1 MTESAPRPLPGRRS
15 APPFDAPVPL
25 ADRER
30 DELRFRELYRAH
42 YRALQAFALRRCAD
56 PADAHDLVAD
66 TFLVLWR
73 RIDEAPEGDEAL
85 LWLFGV
91 ARRVLANQR
100 RSRTRRERL
109 TARLRALPQ
118 DAPALDTMA
127 FARADAQAVLAALA
141 HLSERDRDV
150 LLLAAWEGLSHAQ
163 IARVLGCSENAAMI
177 RLHRARLRL
186 REICRKENARP
197 GDEQSNAANKRPPQ
211 GGADERR

>member
-1 MTESAPRPLPGRRS
+1 MAE
-15 APPFDAPVPL
+15 
-25 ADRER
+25 RER
-30 DELRFRELYRAH
+30 DEQRFRNLYRAH
-42 YRALQAFALRRCAD
+42 YRALHAFALRRCAD

-109 TARLRALPQ
+109 NARLRALPQ
-118 DAPALDTMA
+118 DVPAVDTMA
-127 FARADAQAVLAALA
+127 FARADAQAVLAALP
-141 HLSERDRDV
+141 HLSERDREV
-150 LLLAAWEGLSHAQ
+150 LLLAAWEGLSHSE

-177 RLHRARLRL
+177 RLHRARRRL
-186 REICRKENARP
+186 REICRKEDARA
-197 GDEQSNAANKRPPQ
+197 GHEQDDAANKRPPE
-211 GGADERR
+211 GGGDERR